1 MLPNGL
7 MAGATQ
13 SIPNPNISC
22 VPDLGKRAGWAILS
36 HHIHKART
44 AMAPVS
50 HLHVRVRR
58 R

>member
-22 VPDLGKRAGWAILS
+22 VPDLGERAGWEILS
-36 HHIHKART
+36 HHIRQGQRW
-44 AMAPVS
+44 
-50 HLHVRVRR
+50 HLSPTCM
-58 R
+58 